1 MSCSDDY
8 SDDMFDSSLD
18 DAFEAAL
25 SGSSDP
31 DGSPVEC
38 LVAQIRSREQTP
50 PQANRALSVLLTHG
64 LQPGEESCGATAVP
78 PLSVRSA
85 VMRRTT
91 TKRLST
97 RLAATSIGV
106 KVLLGASMAV
116 AAVGGSGAAGV
127 LPDAVQVSYDR
138 VVSGQADG
146 GGDDIVDVGQTGP
159 GDAIFVAVDTDND
172 TRTENFG
179 DRVSPDARGEDG
191 TNGVDGQ
198 TISEE
203 AKQNGRNAED
213 SDDGE
218 ESEAPDDTEESE
230 APDDIQAPTDNFG
243 DRVSPDARAEDGTN
257 GVDGQTISE
266 EAKQNGAN
274 GQARAEEARE
284 RRPDEA
290 GDAASHAPAA
300 QDTSGGQAAPAVKPP
315 AAEPAAE
322 APAAKPAAERATVT
336 GAEQGQ
342 TNRAADPAPQRAAE
356 AVDTGGAGAPD
367 TTGRPETTGTSN
379 AGGKGG
385 RG

>member
-31 DGSPVEC
+31 DGSPVER

-203 AKQNGRNAED
+203 AKQNG
-213 SDDGE
+213 
-218 ESEAPDDTEESE
+218 
-230 APDDIQAPTDNFG
+230 
-243 DRVSPDARAEDGTN
+243 
-257 GVDGQTISE
+257 
-266 EAKQNGAN
+266 AN